1 MPSLHA
7 QRALFFA
14 AIVASLLVVVGT
26 VPETA
31 QNLKAK
37 KPALMANNDKSA
49 PDRYGVVGHP
59 VEHSRSP
66 LIHTVFA
73 RQTRQRLT
81 YELIDAA
88 PAAFETA
95 VRGFGAAG
103 GKGLNV
109 TVPHK
114 EAAFALCDENSAAAR
129 AAGAVN
135 TISIVDGRLL
145 GDNTDGVGFIRD
157 VTVNQRQA
165 LAGRRVIVLGAG
177 GAARGILGPLLAEKP
192 SEVTLANRTR
202 ERADQVAAHFAGAP
216 LVARAFA
223 ELAALPPYDVLINA
237 TSAGLKGEAPPFPA
251 SLLDP
256 SSFCYDL
263 VYGASD
269 TPFVAW
275 AKAHGARRAV
285 QGWGMLVEQAA
296 ESFAIWRG
304 VRPDTRALLNQPA
317 H

>member
-1 MPSLHA
+1 
-7 QRALFFA
+7 
-14 AIVASLLVVVGT
+14 
-26 VPETA
+26 
-31 QNLKAK
+31 
-37 KPALMANNDKSA
+37 MANNKNSS
-49 PDRYGVVGHP
+49 PDRYALVGHP

-73 RQTRQRLT
+73 RQTGQRLT
-81 YELIDAA
+81 YELIDAE

-114 EAAFALCDENSAAAR
+114 ESAFALCGAKSEAAT

-135 TISIVDGRLL
+135 TISIVDGALR

-157 VTVNQRQA
+157 VTVNLRQA
-165 LAGRRVIVLGAG
+165 LAGARIVVLGAG
-177 GAARGILGPLLAEKP
+177 GAARGIIGPLLHEQPAEI
-192 SEVTLANRTR
+192 TLANRTK
-202 ERADQVAAHFAGAP
+202 ERADEVVAKFAAAG
-216 LVARAFA
+216 LVARTFA
-223 ELAALPPYDVLINA
+223 ELAEQPAFDILINA
-237 TSAGLKGEAPPFPA
+237 TSAGLKGEPSPFPA
-251 SLLDP
+251 SLVGPD
-256 SSFCYDL
+256 SFCYDL
-263 VYGASD
+263 VYSSSD

-275 AKAHGARRAV
+275 AKEHGAARAA

-304 VRPDTRALLNQPA
+304 VRPDTKPLLKQIPR
-317 H
+317 